1 MRASPRR
8 LCQSASN
15 LDPGPACKKHP
26 REHPFVR
33 LSGVILPLSN
43 RDGKRKHK
51 LACRAPLSCPQ
62 PISLVR
68 PRRRLSLAPTV
79 GCRRRR
85 AQVVSRLAAL
95 RGHRR
100 LGLDTAE
107 HDGRLVGSGTDGCS
121 FCHVSRRSFDS
132 AGYTVLFAVEPSSPH
147 HGLRGIRRRNVPN
160 ALTIEVTREE
170 SRGRRDPSR
179 QGRRFAARAAKG
191 LKRRRLARRRSRRNG
206 PAERF
211 ARGPH
216 AMQDDRKLAGDRH
229 GRLLPADALGEGTAP
244 RLQIAR
250 FG

>member
-1 MRASPRR
+1 MSSAPRS
-8 LCQSASN
+8 CWVSS
-15 LDPGPACKKHP
+15 
-26 REHPFVR
+26 F
-33 LSGVILPLSN
+33 SN

-51 LACRAPLSCPQ
+51 LASRAPLSCPQ

-85 AQVVSRLAAL
+85 AQVVSRLPAL

-179 QGRRFAARAAKG
+179 QGRRFAARAAKRVETATISVPPEPA
-191 LKRRRLARRRSRRNG
+191 KRSSGTLRPWSTC
-206 PAERF
+206 
-211 ARGPH
+211 
-216 AMQDDRKLAGDRH
+216 DAG
-229 GRLLPADALGEGTAP
+229 
-244 RLQIAR
+244 
-250 FG
+250 